1 MARRFRGESVHKVD
15 SKGRVSIP
23 APFRR
28 VLEDGDP
35 DWVSG
40 AQPNLVL
47 VYGLRGRPCLEGYS
61 LKGIE
66 EVDDMI
72 SALPRYSPEREALER
87 MINTQSI
94 YAQVD
99 ENGRMVLPA
108 KLRERIG
115 VKAEATFAGMG
126 DKFQIWEPSA
136 YEDDMNRIGDWL
148 GDKDQEQDIFAL
160 LDRARLNA

>member
-23 APFRR
+23 AAFRR
-28 VLEDGDP
+28 VLEEGDP
-35 DWVSG
+35 DWTSG
-40 AQPNLVL
+40 ANPNLVL
-47 VYGLRGRPCLEGYS
+47 VYGRKGRNCLEGYS
-61 LKGIE
+61 MKSME

-72 SALPRYSPEREALER
+72 SALPRYAPEREVLER

-108 KLRERIG
+108 KLRDMVGIG
-115 VKAEATFAGMG
+115 AEATFAGMG
-126 DKFQIWEPSA
+126 DKFQIWDPA
-136 YEDDMNRIGDWL
+136 AFKADEDKLDTWLESRDDAGDP
-148 GDKDQEQDIFAL
+148 FAL
-160 LDRARLNA
+160 LDRQRLGG